1 MNENSLILTDEH
13 TGRFIAVINQSPEKF
28 VKSLDY
34 RHPDTELDAWGYAMD
49 ILSEW
54 VPEIHEIDINNA
66 FDIAL
71 TPEHVTESKKPLE
84 WTIDIY
90 GDDGLVTLKL
100 TKKFPIWF

>member
-1 MNENSLILTDEH
+1 MTKDSLILTDEH

-34 RHPDTELDAWGYAMD
+34 RHPDTELNAWGHAMD

-54 VPEIHEIDINNA
+54 VPQIDEIDIHNA
-66 FDIAL
+66 YGISLIA
-71 TPEHVTESKKPLE
+71 EDVTGSEKPSE

>member
-28 VKSLDY
+28 VKSLDW
-34 RHPDTELDAWGYAMD
+34 HDPDTEPDAWGHAMD

-54 VPEIHEIDINNA
+54 VPEIHEIDIHNA
-66 FDIAL
+66 FGISLIA
-71 TPEHVTESKKPLE
+71 EDVTGSEKPSE
-84 WTIDIY
+84 WRIDIY

>member
-1 MNENSLILTDEH
+1 MNKNSLILTDEH
-13 TGRFIAVINQSPEKF
+13 TGRFIAVINQTPEAF

-34 RHPDTELDAWGYAMD
+34 RHPDTELNAWGHAMD

-54 VPEIHEIDINNA
+54 VPKIHEIDINNA
-66 FDIAL
+66 FSIDL
-71 TPEHVTESKKPLE
+71 TPEHVAEFHKPLE

-100 TKKFPIWF
+100 TKKFPIWS